1 MKLIL
6 ASASPRR
13 RALMGV
19 LGLDFTVQVSDCD
32 EQMDTQQPITQLVTG
47 LALQKAQAVAAA
59 VPEPAVVL
67 GADTVVACGQ
77 QVLGKP
83 KDAADA
89 RRMLHMLS
97 GRTHS
102 VYTGFALVRTADGKT
117 ITDCEESRVTFKTL
131 TDSEIDAYIAAGEP
145 MDKAGAYSIQGTASS
160 FVRRLDGDYNNVV
173 GLPLYKLS
181 KYLYQLIEEEL

>member
-1 MKLIL
+1 
-6 ASASPRR
+6 
-13 RALMGV
+13 MGV

-89 RRMLHMLS
+89 ARMLRSLS
-97 GRTHS
+97 GRPHR
-102 VYTGFALVRTADGKT
+102 VYTGYCLRGPSVDLSGHV
-117 ITDCEESRVTFKTL
+117 VTEVFFNDL
-131 TDSEIDAYIAAGEP
+131 SDEWIAGYVATGSP
-145 MDKAGAYSIQGTASS
+145 LDKAGAYGIQDDARL
-160 FVRRLDGDYNNVV
+160 VRRVCGSYTNVV
-173 GLPLYKLS
+173 GLP
-181 KYLYQLIEEEL
+181 EEEIRARLAELGVLS